1 LAGDSALRGS
11 SADMSSNKP
20 RQNLPDM
27 DPEETD
33 EWLESLRTLTSSSG
47 SSRARL
53 LLQELLSEAT
63 SLGID
68 VSTTRTPYLNSISI
82 EQQKPYPGNLRIEK
96 KIQNHVL
103 WNAAAMV
110 SDANRRMDGIG
121 GHISTYASSSTLY
134 EVGFNHIFRG
144 KEHNEIG
151 DALYIQGHASPG
163 IYSRAFLEG
172 RLTREQISNFR
183 QEAFKDGL
191 SSYPHPRLMPDF
203 WEYPTVSMGLGPLGA
218 VMQARFWKYLHQRN
232 LADTSESRVF
242 AFLGDGEMDEP
253 EAIASIAVAGREQLD
268 NLVVVVNCN
277 LQRLDGPVRG
287 NSNIIQEL
295 EGLYRGAGWTVIKVI
310 WGSGWDRVFQLDSNG
325 ELLKKIETI
334 TDGDWQR
341 LSTLPISEFRDE
353 LFSGSE
359 SLQGLG
365 NSISDKEIEEL
376 TRGGHDPIKVYSAYQ
391 AALSANGPAV
401 ILAHTVKGWGIDSF
415 EGRNSTHQKKK
426 MTLDDLVAYR
436 DVLGLDVDDSRMEE
450 DPFVVLEE
458 ESEEIEYLFEQRKKL
473 GGHLP
478 SRRPAKI
485 AVDLPGEEV
494 YAAFDDGTPEGQEVS
509 TTMAFVRLLRN
520 IMKSEIGDQVV
531 PIIPDEG
538 RTFGMDPLFSEF
550 EIFASKG
557 QKYTPV
563 DHKML
568 LNYKESESGQVL
580 QEGISEAGAI
590 ASWISSATS
599 YSHANSPTMPFY
611 TFYSMFGFQ
620 RVGDQIWSAA
630 DARARGFLMGATA
643 GRTTLNGEGLQH
655 QDGHSLL
662 MASAVPHCRAWDPA
676 YAYELAAIIR
686 HGISEMW
693 GENMD
698 VFHYIMLY
706 NENQQQLPKPAGS
719 DDGIIRGA
727 YLVDEIEGSGPKVR
741 LLGSGPILNIVR
753 EAASTLSSDHGVGSE
768 VWSVTSYGELR
779 RIGMQHE
786 REKRLDPGKQSK
798 PYVSECFGDATPTI
812 ATSDFISSVPEM
824 IQKWVGGR
832 FVVLGTDGFG
842 RSDSREALRTFF
854 EIDTNSIVI
863 AALSALEQ
871 DGALPSGTVEK
882 EMKTKGVPSRRIDK
896 TE

>member
-1 LAGDSALRGS
+1 
-11 SADMSSNKP
+11 MSSNKP

-96 KIQNHVL
+96 RIQNHVL

-144 KEHNEIG
+144 KEHNGIG

-172 RLTREQISNFR
+172 RITREQISNFR

-341 LSTLPISEFRDE
+341 LSTLPSSEFRDA

-436 DVLGLDVDDSRMEE
+436 DVLGLDVDDPRLEE

-458 ESEEIEYLFEQRKKL
+458 ESEEIEYLFEQRKNL
-473 GGHLP
+473 GGPLP

-485 AVDLPGEEV
+485 ALDLPGEEA

-520 IMKSEIGDQVV
+520 IMKSEIGDKVV

-599 YSHANSPTMPFY
+599 YSHANSPTIPFY

-693 GENMD
+693 DENMD
-698 VFHYIMLY
+698 VFHYILLY

-727 YLVDEIEGSGPKVR
+727 YLVDEIEGSGPKIR

-753 EAASTLSSDHGVGSE
+753 EAASALSRDHGVGSE

-786 REKRLDPGKQSK
+786 REKRLDPGKKSK

-842 RSDSREALRTFF
+842 RSDSRDALRTFF

-871 DGALPSGTVEK
+871 DGVLPSGTVEK
-882 EMKTKGVPSRRIDK
+882 EMKTKGISSRRIDK